1 MIRITTIALY
11 ALVTCFHSPAHS
23 QDSLVEFVDG
33 QIASADQVNGNFTY
47 IHSLV
52 KEFQNQ
58 SEFVEIDCSANEGAL
73 KAAMEAGHSRITVMG
88 GRCEA
93 GTATSI
99 AFDDSGG
106 IARMGMYEIR
116 GAGDTKPV
124 LFADGASGRFLG
136 GSGAQLILDNLII
149 ETGVGLYAGGFAI
162 LRNIDLECNGLSNET
177 PTGDNALT
185 IGIYASSSSVII
197 NNSTMSSCS
206 LPIYSIRHSGVQIT
220 KSIIEQGAGSSV
232 PSIVI
237 EQSSAFLNDS
247 DVNANF
253 EVFDGLTIAMSV
265 VDGGLYTSG
274 STIDGSI
281 NAENSRVRFIGSEF
295 ILDEGTF
302 FGIQLIDS
310 DFTVKTSSMGGGLI
324 NALVGSVVRAE
335 DMIELGGLNLAHRG
349 FGYLKNVPLTNV
361 NITGKQGSQLIV
373 ANDPSNTHSGM
384 NISGIGQLEFE
395 GAFKGEGISINVGP
409 NSSITLTEGIENP
422 NFFINGGVSL
432 SATAMILVSGT
443 RTEDFNARMT
453 AEVSCITQ
461 PMKDI
466 GSGFLCPPP

>member
-11 ALVTCFHSPAHS
+11 ALVTCFHSSVHS
-23 QDSLVEFVDG
+23 QDALVKFVDG

-47 IHSLV
+47 IHRLV

-73 KAAMEAGHSRITVMG
+73 KAAMEAGHSRITIMG

-116 GAGDTKPV
+116 GAGDAKPV
-124 LFADGASGRFLG
+124 LFADSASGRFLG

-149 ETGVGLYAGGFAI
+149 ESGVGIYAGGFAI
-162 LRNIDLECNGLSNET
+162 LRNIDLDCKRLSNET
-177 PTGDNALT
+177 PTGDSALT

-197 NNSTMSSCS
+197 NNTTMSSCS

-237 EQSSAFLNDS
+237 EQSSVFLNDT

-253 EVFDGLTIAMSV
+253 EVADGLTIAMSV

-281 NAENSRVRFIGSEF
+281 NAENSRVRFIESEF

-302 FGIQLIDS
+302 WGIQLIDS

-324 NALVGSVVRAE
+324 NALVGSVVRAQ

-361 NITGKQGSQLIV
+361 NITGKQGSQLVV
-373 ANDPSNTHSGM
+373 ANDPTNTHSGV
-384 NISGIGQLEFE
+384 NISGIDLLEFE
-395 GAFKGEGISINVGP
+395 GAFKGEQISINVGP
-409 NSSITLTEGIENP
+409 NSSITLTEGIENTS
-422 NFFINGGVSL
+422 FIGGVSL
-432 SATAMILVSGT
+432 SPTAMILVSGT
-443 RTEDFNARMT
+443 RTEDFNDRMT

-466 GSGFLCPPP
+466 GSGFLCPAP